1 LKIILHTRSNSSRMN
16 SPIDSVLIG
25 VTSAIKEF
33 DRADANRLLQR
44 QHQSHCEN
52 FNLLTL
58 FFISQ

>member
-1 LKIILHTRSNSSRMN
+1 MN

-25 VTSAIKEF
+25 VTSATNEF
-33 DRADANRLLQR
+33 DRADANRLLQL